1 MRNDSY
7 RQRIA
12 TSNVTLYVMAI
23 LTILLWA
30 LRPRQDALMWSSF
43 AFVGLITY
51 IIVEW
56 NNQCQLL
63 RVRSRM
69 NSVTFMALA
78 LMFPMLHDGV
88 LAWLPPLCLL
98 GSYFILFKGYGEYRA
113 QGYTFHAFLLLSI
126 GSLVYPPL
134 LLLAITL
141 LISCSGQLR
150 MLSVKPFVAC
160 LLGLALPYWI
170 YAALVYAVHYSPLS
184 PHLVAA
190 PIVYEVGFHDLTW
203 DAWAAYFPLALPD
216 YLHDATLGQMVSL
229 GFILLL
235 GLSAVFHFVHNS
247 YDDKISTRQ
256 FFYTMMLQAVP
267 VTFFAVWFPA
277 DVRFTFPLLIIS
289 VTPFVAHYF
298 ALSRARATDY
308 AFAFWILLGTAI
320 ALCNYLDLWDYLTS
334 LTLDD
339 FTSLFTKIPELWK
352 YFTT

>member
-12 TSNVTLYVMAI
+12 TSNISLYVMAF

-43 AFVGLITY
+43 ALVGLITY

-63 RVRSRM
+63 RIRSRM

-88 LAWLPPLCLL
+88 LVWLPPLCLL

-134 LLLAITL
+134 LLLTL
-141 LISCSGQLR
+141 TLFISCSGQLR
-150 MLSVKPFVAC
+150 MLSLKPFVAC
-160 LLGLALPYWI
+160 LLGLALPYWT

-184 PHLVAA
+184 PHLIAA

-203 DAWAAYFPLALPD
+203 DAWASFFPLSVPD
-216 YLHDATLGQMVSL
+216 YVHGVPFWQMASL
-229 GFILLL
+229 GFIVLL
-235 GLSAVFHFVHNS
+235 GLRAVFHFVHNS

-256 FFYTMMLQAVP
+256 FFYTLMLQAVP
-267 VTFFAVWFPA
+267 ITFFALWFTA
-277 DVRFTFPLLIIS
+277 DIRFTLPLLIIS

-298 ALSRARATDY
+298 ALSRARAADY
-308 AFAFWILLGTAI
+308 SFVFWVVLALIIGLCNHLCLWDILL
-320 ALCNYLDLWDYLTS
+320 S

-339 FTSLFTKIPELWK
+339 LTSPFTKIPELWK
-352 YFTT
+352 YFMT